1 MTLDSF
7 KREMRDDLS
16 FRGKLLRTGRHRI
29 HPYPAM
35 LHPLLVDHLISRY
48 AVKDST
54 ILDPFCGSGVTLLQ
68 SSLNGHASI
77 GLDINPLALAIARA
91 KTASYDADLLK
102 REFRGIRDCIFD
114 SHPDDSDV
122 PAIRNIEYWYKPD
135 VIRDLGRLRF
145 ILQHN
150 RLTYS
155 DFFIVVFALI
165 ARTQSLTKSGEF
177 KRYRIKGKKLLLAKN
192 EVFSAFLSHC
202 HKMVE
207 AFTNGAQPLANSRPL
222 YANSEDHFPQHLEY
236 GTVITS
242 PPYGDSRTTVAY
254 GQFSSFGSDW
264 IKGLEQIS
272 LYVNVDAAGL
282 GKRSPL
288 IDLSSFSVLSEI
300 LARIAEASEK
310 RAKDVRYFFNGYFKA
325 LKRIVAQL
333 ADNGTICFVVGN
345 RTVKDI
351 SIPLDQITASFLQT
365 LGVSIDSILVRNIH
379 NKVMPAVNSPTNE
392 RGKTSRTMHSEYIV
406 IGVKR

>member
-1 MTLDSF
+1 MAMDSF
-7 KREMRDDLS
+7 KNEMRDDLS
-16 FRGKLLRTGRHRI
+16 FKGKPLRTGRHRI

-35 LHPLLVDHLISRY
+35 LHPLLVDNLISNY
-48 AVKDST
+48 AGKCAR

-68 SSLNGHASI
+68 SALHGHASI

-91 KTASYDADLLK
+91 KTVSYDAELLK
-102 REFRGIRDCIFD
+102 SEFRGIRDCIFD

-122 PAIRNIEYWYKPD
+122 PVIRNIEYWYKPD

-150 RLTYS
+150 SLTYS
-155 DFFIVVFALI
+155 DFFMVVFAFI

-177 KRYRIKGKKLLLAKN
+177 KRYRMKGKKLLLAKN
-192 EVFSAFLSHC
+192 EVFSAFLAHC

-207 AFTNGAQPLANSRPL
+207 AFTNGSQPLANSRPL
-222 YANSEDHFPQHLEY
+222 YANSEDHFPKHLEY
-236 GTVITS
+236 DTVITS

-264 IKGLEQIS
+264 INGLEEIA

-288 IDLSSFSVLSEI
+288 VDLSGFCALSETLEKI
-300 LARIAEASEK
+300 SEVSEK
-310 RAKDVRYFFNGYFKA
+310 RAKDVQYFFNGYFRA
-325 LKRIVAQL
+325 LKNIVAQL
-333 ADNGTICFVVGN
+333 TDNGKVCFVVGN
-345 RTVKDI
+345 RTVKDV
-351 SIPLDQITASFLQT
+351 SIPLDQITAAFLDA
-365 LGVSIDSILVRNIH
+365 LGVGIDAILVRSIH
-379 NKVMPAVNSPTNE
+379 NKVMPAMNSPTNKS
-392 RGKTSRTMHSEYIV
+392 GQTSRTMHNEYIV
-406 IGVKR
+406 IGKKR